1 MVDISK
7 KIKELRIERRMTQSE
22 FAERLGVT
30 KSSISSYENGSRLPS
45 YDVLLKMARIFKV
58 STDVLLGHAN
68 KNNITLDITGLTST
82 QVIFIK
88 DLIENY
94 RKANVFT
101 SLFDTMSEEEKA
113 RIWRFVE
120 TGRQMNEE

>member
-7 KIKELRIERRMTQSE
+7 KIKELRVERRMTQAE

-58 STDVLLGHAN
+58 STDVLLGHADQN
-68 KNNITLDITGLTST
+68 HIALDITGLTGE
-82 QVIFIK
+82 QVIVLK
-88 DLIENY
+88 DLVENY
-94 RKANVFT
+94 RKVNAFT
-101 SLFDTMSEEEKA
+101 SMFNTLTIKEQSK
-113 RIWRFVE
+113 IQRFIE
-120 TGRQMNEE
+120 TGKD